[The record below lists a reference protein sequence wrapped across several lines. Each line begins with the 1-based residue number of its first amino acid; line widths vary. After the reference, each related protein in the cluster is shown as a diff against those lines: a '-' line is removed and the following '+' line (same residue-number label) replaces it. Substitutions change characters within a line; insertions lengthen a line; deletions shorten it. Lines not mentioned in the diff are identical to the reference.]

1 VMRAGAGRVAGSHLD
16 RAQNL
21 SPNLVFLHRRPMS
34 LAKTLRD
41 FRIKDLQPTSFAKSL
56 RYIGAMFET
65 IRLLL
70 GTISR
75 LFAALKRRHP
85 RPRLNALDKLFWVTA

>member
-1 VMRAGAGRVAGSHLD
+1 
-16 RAQNL
+16 
-21 SPNLVFLHRRPMS
+21 MS